1 MEKNV
6 SAKQLTAFIE
16 RLERLIEEKQALQD
30 DIKEI
35 YSEAKGAGFD
45 TKAMRAIIKLRAK
58 TEQERKEQEQI
69 LDLYKSAI
77 GME

>member
-1 MEKNV
+1 MEQNV

-16 RLERLIEEKQALQD
+16 RLERLIEEKQVFQD
-30 DIKEI
+30 DIKEV
-35 YSEAKGAGFD
+35 YGEAKSAGFD

-58 TEQERKEQEQI
+58 TEQERKEQEEL